1 MKKTTLKRR
10 IPYENLDAITLS
22 TMSSEFV
29 LHIKKDYDYRF
40 LSFENKNVIVEYIL
54 KIMSVVRNLC
64 TMFQLYYVPMIN
76 LNRVMTTSALKEKGN
91 YVRPSSTYQKLMN
104 LEKFIEEEKQ
114 ENERKTELRKRTTML
129 FNKDKKVPKEIC
141 LDDFELLKVLGKGA
155 FGKVFLA

>member
-1 MKKTTLKRR
+1 MKKSSVKRR

-40 LSFENKNVIVEYIL
+40 LSFENKNVIIEYIL
-54 KIMSVVRNLC
+54 KIMSAVRNLC

-91 YVRPSSTYQKLMN
+91 FVRPSSTY
-104 LEKFIEEEKQ
+104 
-114 ENERKTELRKRTTML
+114 
-129 FNKDKKVPKEIC
+129 
-141 LDDFELLKVLGKGA
+141 
-155 FGKVFLA
+155 